1 MFLFFNDYLFI
12 PEFWCKMF
20 SSSRYNQ
27 WKIADFETLSALRA
41 ESWQRRKIIREL
53 WIYQSRCK
61 GEVATIRA
69 MRRSPTTTNFRSS
82 SSDSTYGKRD
92 SSSGW
97 LLNAAHSFQTGVRSR
112 LPDRKQKKERKREK
126 DKPPKSK
133 KVINRLVG
141 GIEPGP
147 RVETIKTREWYARNG
162 RVPRAHGNWDKFQ
175 LSFFFLSFFQPSAAL
190 FWLRFFI

>member
-1 MFLFFNDYLFI
+1 MASL
-12 PEFWCKMF
+12 
-20 SSSRYNQ
+20 
-27 WKIADFETLSALRA
+27 
-41 ESWQRRKIIREL
+41 
-53 WIYQSRCK
+53 
-61 GEVATIRA
+61 
-69 MRRSPTTTNFRSS
+69 S

-112 LPDRKQKKERKREK
+112 LPDRKKNRRKKERKREK

-147 RVETIKTREWYARNG
+147 RVETIKTRE
-162 RVPRAHGNWDKFQ
+162 
-175 LSFFFLSFFQPSAAL
+175 
-190 FWLRFFI
+190 